1 MQRRGPKRGIVLAVA
16 LALGV
21 LSCGGDD
28 GSGHPASDP
37 ELVKQAMAKI
47 ERAAAA
53 IVDPVRSRYLP
64 GEKRLEVLCLSPEEA
79 RQRKVGPEFIQ
90 CQVEAFSTPSR
101 KRRESVYIEGEAWR
115 VPVAPDGTLG
125 EPLIAEGYRI
135 RDFLLNDNRL
145 GCSVGRTDQVR
156 CRVPAAAPAG

>member
-1 MQRRGPKRGIVLAVA
+1 MERRGSKRGLVLAVA

-21 LSCGGDD
+21 LGCGGDD

-37 ELVKQAMAKI
+37 ELVKQATAKI

-90 CQVEAFSTPSR
+90 CQVEAFSTS
-101 KRRESVYIEGEAWR
+101 
-115 VPVAPDGTLG
+115 T
-125 EPLIAEGYRI
+125 
-135 RDFLLNDNRL
+135 
-145 GCSVGRTDQVR
+145 
-156 CRVPAAAPAG
+156 